1 MRVKD
6 CNRQVPRKPRPA
18 GRPAYRRQGLGVSQ
32 MSNLFGTIVGLILI
46 AYLLVTVL
54 RPEKF

>member
-1 MRVKD
+1 V
-6 CNRQVPRKPRPA
+6 
-18 GRPAYRRQGLGVSQ
+18 GVSQ
-32 MSNLFGTIVGLILI
+32 MSNLFGSIVGLILI